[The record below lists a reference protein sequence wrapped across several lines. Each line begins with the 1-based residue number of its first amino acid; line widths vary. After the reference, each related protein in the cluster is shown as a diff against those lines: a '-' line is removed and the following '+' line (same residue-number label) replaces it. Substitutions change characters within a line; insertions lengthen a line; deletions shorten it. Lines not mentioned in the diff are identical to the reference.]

1 MDELNETETLNEA
14 DTKTDTIKERK
25 ELKDSKAFKFLIYV
39 LFFISCAAT
48 LIFGYFVM
56 TDYYMG
62 AYEED
67 STATNAVFESMVS
80 NASESEIY
88 DYEHQLVYNYL
99 DDVLSVY
106 YVDNLDLVDFTE
118 RMDANGDNVVDE
130 TDLKSYI
137 SDNADKFCDY
147 YDINSDYIDSVYAY
161 VDTEIEISIND
172 EVVTSQQYSSVP
184 DAETVDYEVYQDT
197 YYADLVEIHWQYLGY
212 VSAYDAEE
220 LAAYYDDYY
229 DNYVYYSGGW
239 YANSELEVCED
250 GSYRY
255 YYAVYAYD
263 EVPID
268 YTISIYTYVPD
279 FNSAYYVNN
288 SDYSIYKEFI
298 GYGDDFAVAFFIS
311 LIACICFMVFSMILA
326 GDKKSLRRFEKIPA
340 ELMLAGLFVLAFA
353 LIYMMDEINI
363 NIYSCLNITR
373 YVMKFLNGSIISEG
387 LLIFVFLIGA
397 ACLVTVGLLL
407 VNNLIVRIKKN
418 KLADT
423 FLCVRAFKALFRF
436 LRTVFS
442 KISFS
447 FKFVISYI
455 FITVVEVVAFSIL
468 LEIDEDGV
476 FVFAF
481 IIFKV
486 VAVLLLVTVIYAL
499 QVLFKGGDSL
509 AKGDYSYKVDT
520 KYMWGDFKKH
530 GENLNNINEGVQAAV
545 DEKMKSERM
554 KTELITNVSHDIKT
568 PVTSIVNYVD
578 LLEKENVDHE
588 PERSYIEVLKR
599 QSLRLK
605 KLVEDLVEASKAS
618 AGNISMEFALLDVNM
633 LIEQAAAE
641 YVDKLSEKNISLIMK
656 LSSDKAS
663 VMADGKYLWR
673 VFDNL
678 LGNANKYTMP
688 STRMYINTYITDSKG
703 SVINN
708 IETSMSEPAKV
719 VIEFKN
725 ISKDELNISSDEI
738 MERFVRGDSS
748 RNTEGSGL
756 GLSIAKNL
764 CQLQNATFDIIIDG
778 DLFKA
783 QITFPYSA
791 ETTEK

>member
-1 MDELNETETLNEA
+1 MEEFNETETLNEA
-14 DTKTDTIKERK
+14 NTKTDTIKERK
-25 ELKDSKAFKFLIYV
+25 KLKDSKAFKFLIYV
-39 LFFISCAAT
+39 LFFVSCAAT

-67 STATNAVFESMVS
+67 STATNAVFQSMVS
-80 NASESEIY
+80 NVSESEIY
-88 DYEHQLVYNYL
+88 DYEQQLVYNYL
-99 DDVLSVY
+99 DDVLSIY

-118 RMDANGDNVVDE
+118 KMDTNGDYVVDG

-137 SDNADKFCDY
+137 SDNADKF
-147 YDINSDYIDSVYAY
+147 YDEYGLDSDYIDSLYAY
-161 VDTEIEISIND
+161 VDTKIEISIDD
-172 EVVTSQQYSSVP
+172 EVVACQQYVSVP
-184 DAETVDYEVYQDT
+184 DDETVDYTVDTST
-197 YYADLVEIHWQYLGY
+197 YYADLVEVHWQYFDSASDG
-212 VSAYDAEE
+212 VSDEVIV
-220 LAAYYDDYY
+220 YYDELYGD
-229 DNYVYYSGGW
+229 DIYYSGGW
-239 YANSELEVCED
+239 YANSYVEECED
-250 GSYRY
+250 GGYKY
-255 YYAVYAYD
+255 IYAVYAYD

-311 LIACICFMVFSMILA
+311 LILCICFMVFSMILA
-326 GDKKSLRRFEKIPA
+326 GDKNPLRRSEKIPA
-340 ELMLAGLFVLAFA
+340 ELVFVGLFILAFM
-353 LIYMMDEINI
+353 LICMMDEIDI

-373 YVMKFLNGSIISEG
+373 YIMKFLNGSIISEG
-387 LLIFVFLIGA
+387 LFIFVFLIGA
-397 ACLVTVGLLL
+397 ACLVTIGLLL
-407 VNNLIVRIKKN
+407 INNLIARVKKN
-418 KLADT
+418 NLVNT
-423 FLCVRAFKALFRF
+423 FICVRMFKALFRF

-486 VAVLLLVTVIYAL
+486 VAALLLVAVIYAL

-520 KYMWGDFKKH
+520 KYMLGDFKKH

-545 DEKMKSERM
+545 DEQMKSERM

-578 LLEKENVDHE
+578 LLEKENIDHE
-588 PERSYIEVLKR
+588 PEHSYIEVLKR

-618 AGNISMEFALLDVNM
+618 TGNISMEFALLDVNM

-656 LSSDKAS
+656 LSPDKAS

-688 STRMYINTYITDSKG
+688 STRMYINTYITDARG
-703 SVINN
+703 SVISD
-708 IETSMSEPAKV
+708 IATSMSEPAKV

-764 CQLQNATFDIIIDG
+764 CQLQNADFDIIIDG

-791 ETTEK
+791 EPAEN